1 MSRKRWRISPPDRD
15 AAAEL
20 AEACG
25 ISPFLALLL
34 VIRGIDTFESVEEF
48 LIGDEQSDPY
58 CFVDMEPA
66 VARIQQALDS
76 GEKMAVYGDYD
87 ADGITATALMYSYLT
102 EQGGQVVYF
111 IPERER
117 EGYGLSRI
125 GIDTLAEQE
134 VRLIIT
140 VDNGISAA
148 AETDYAAEKGIDLV
162 ITDHHQPPDVI
173 PKAVAVV
180 NPHRVD
186 CESEF
191 KEYAGVGVAYKLI
204 CALDGDPDEMLERY
218 GDLITIGTLADVV
231 ALKGENR
238 YLVRRGMK
246 LINQDKRVGIKHLRQ
261 VAGCGA
267 DVKKMTAGTVL
278 FSLAP
283 RINAAGRMC
292 SPMPA
297 AELLLCDDE
306 QHAEQ
311 LAQRIHGYNTDRQTT
326 EQAILKEVYE
336 SLALRAEIT
345 YDRVL
350 VVDGGGWNSGVIG
363 IIASRLVDRYG
374 KPCIVLNIEGDVAK
388 GSGRSV
394 SGFNLH
400 EAVKACE
407 DIVVKFGGHALA
419 VGVEVAAADVGA
431 FRRRI
436 NEFAAVHYPAMPA
449 PELNIDCKLS
459 PAQIDMEKVEL
470 TELLEPFGAGN
481 PTPIFGLFQMRVDN
495 ITPIGQGKHFRLS
508 VSRDNTR
515 LSVLK
520 FGMKSEDFSYE
531 CGQIV
536 NLAVTMEHSEYR
548 GVVSPLL
555 LLKDIRAADAD
566 SRQEEMLDAFR
577 NYDRVMRGEDL
588 TTEEREM
595 WRPLRD
601 ELGRLYRHLRG
612 KGSWCGPI
620 EQLAYLL
627 GEPDIPYIRILLSLE
642 VLKQAELVSVSDN
655 GDIIKTTL
663 LPAEGKADLEQT
675 AVMVRLK

>member
-1 MSRKRWRISPPDRD
+1 MSRKRWRISPPDKD

-48 LIGDEQSDPY
+48 LIGAEQADPY

-87 ADGITATALMYSYLT
+87 ADGITATALMYSYLA
-102 EQGGQVVYF
+102 EQGGQVIYY

-125 GIDTLAEQE
+125 GIDALAGQE

-140 VDNGISAA
+140 VDNGISAVEEA
-148 AETDYAAEKGIDLV
+148 DYVAEKGIDLV
-162 ITDHHQPPDVI
+162 ITDHHQPPDVL
-173 PKAVAVV
+173 PKAAAVV
-180 NPHRVD
+180 NPHRLD

-204 CALDGDPDEMLERY
+204 CAMDGDPDEVLGRY
-218 GDLITIGTLADVV
+218 GDLVAIGTLADVV

-238 YLVRRGMK
+238 YLVRRGIK
-246 LINQDKRVGIKHLRQ
+246 FINQDKRIGIKHLRH

-267 DVKKMTAGTVL
+267 GVKEMTASTVL

-306 QHAEQ
+306 QRAEQ
-311 LAQRIHGYNTDRQTT
+311 LAEKIQGYNTDRQTT
-326 EQAILKEVYE
+326 EQSILKEVYE
-336 SLALRAEIT
+336 SLVSRAEIT
-345 YDRVL
+345 HDRVI
-350 VVDGGGWNSGVIG
+350 VVDGSGWNPGVIG

-374 KPCIVLNIEGDVAK
+374 KPCIVLNIEGEFAK
-388 GSGRSV
+388 GSGRSI

-407 DIVVKFGGHALA
+407 DVVVKFGGHALA
-419 VGVEVAAADVGA
+419 IGAEVAVDEVGE

-436 NEFAAVHYPAMPA
+436 NEFAAEHYPAMPV

-470 TELLEPFGAGN
+470 TGLLEPFGAGN
-481 PTPIFGLFQMRVDN
+481 PMPIFGLYQMRVDN

-515 LSVLK
+515 LSILK
-520 FGMKSEDFSYE
+520 FGMKPEDFSYE

-536 NLAVTMEHSEYR
+536 NLAVTMERSEYR

-555 LLKDIRAADAD
+555 LMKDIRAADAE
-566 SRQEEMLDAFR
+566 SRQEEMLDSLR

-588 TTEEREM
+588 TVDEREM

-601 ELGRLYRHLRG
+601 ELGRLYRYLRG

-620 EQLAYLL
+620 EQLTYLL
-627 GEPDIPYIRILLSLE
+627 GEPGIPYIRLLLSLE
-642 VLKQAELVSVSDN
+642 VLKEAGLIGVNDN
-655 GDIIKTTL
+655 GDVIRIVV
-663 LPAEGKADLEQT
+663 LPAEGKSDLEQT
-675 AVMVRLK
+675 AVMIRLK